1 MKNLPIGSL
10 HGDLRLIADRI
21 CKTVADSML
30 MVWVSDRAEV
40 FAGAGNIERDIALH
54 CIVGTYSMG
63 MQVNDVLDDLQEALR
78 ERDRIGL
85 LD

>member
-1 MKNLPIGSL
+1 M
-10 HGDLRLIADRI
+10 
-21 CKTVADSML
+21 V

-40 FAGAGNIERDIALH
+40 YAGAGNVDRNVALH
-54 CIVGTYSMG
+54 CIVGTHSMG

-78 ERDRIGL
+78 ERDRVGL